1 MKRIT
6 ITTIFLIIILGLNA
20 QTNNTEKRLPRA
32 YVNMDTL
39 LSKCK
44 YAINANELL
53 IKKQNEYRQLIN
65 YKASKLQKEM
75 DEFQKKLESNQFQSR
90 ELAQK
95 EQARLQKTQKE
106 LQTLDGQYSNQL
118 KQEQDRLNE
127 DLRIKIKKVILA
139 FNVDRKYEMILCNTS
154 SDNILFAYAEYNI
167 TELILNALNKA
178 YNESN

>member
-20 QTNNTEKRLPRA
+20 QTNNTEKRLPIA

-53 IKKQNEYRQLIN
+53 IKKQSEYRQLIN
-65 YKASKLQKEM
+65 SEASKLKKEM

-90 ELAQK
+90 ELAEK
-95 EQARLQKTQKE
+95 EQARLQKIQKG
-106 LQTLDGQYSNQL
+106 LQ
-118 KQEQDRLNE
+118 E
-127 DLRIKIKKVILA
+127 
-139 FNVDRKYEMILCNTS
+139 
-154 SDNILFAYAEYNI
+154 
-167 TELILNALNKA
+167 
-178 YNESN
+178 

>member
-6 ITTIFLIIILGLNA
+6 ITSIFLIIFIGLNA
-20 QTNNTEKRLPRA
+20 QSNIIQKRLLIA
-32 YVNMDTL
+32 YVNIDTL

-44 YAINANELL
+44 YSIDANELL
-53 IKKQNEYRQLIN
+53 IKKQNEYRQQIN
-65 YKASKLQKEM
+65 SKASKLQKEM

-95 EQARLQKTQKE
+95 EQTRLQKTQKE
-106 LQTLDGQYSNQL
+106 LQELDGQYSNQL
-118 KQEQDRLNE
+118 KQEQNRLNV
-127 DLRIKIKKVILA
+127 DLRIKIKKIILA
-139 FNVDRKYEMILCNTS
+139 FNVDSKYEMILCNTS